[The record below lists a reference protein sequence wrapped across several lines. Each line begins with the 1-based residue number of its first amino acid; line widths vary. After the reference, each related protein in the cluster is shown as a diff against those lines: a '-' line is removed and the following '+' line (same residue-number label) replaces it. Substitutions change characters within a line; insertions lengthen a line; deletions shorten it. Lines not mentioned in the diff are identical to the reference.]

1 MVYRRGSNL
10 NPADTKI
17 SCVFNNVI
25 QNYLCF
31 TKKCIFFDF
40 SKSHTYLTMI
50 ASLVAQVGRLPLG
63 RTRNLVGGDFINLQV
78 VGENPCPPKETPD
91 MGTEAVKKHANTNY
105 KFFVLHE
112 LGNKMQLGV
121 CGHYEPLS
129 RFIRWP
135 GYKILKLV

>member
-63 RTRNLVGGDFINLQV
+63 RTRNLVGEDFINLQV
-78 VGENPCPPKETPD
+78 VGENPCPPRKLLTWVLRLWKNMLTQTTNSLFCMNWEIKCNWGSVDTTSPSVD
-91 MGTEAVKKHANTNY
+91 SLGGQGTK
-105 KFFVLHE
+105 
-112 LGNKMQLGV
+112 
-121 CGHYEPLS
+121 S
-129 RFIRWP
+129 
-135 GYKILKLV
+135 